1 MTGSEYTA
9 FLGASIILAVTPG
22 PDTFLMLK
30 FGARNVYAGF
40 VYVSAVALGVMMWAV
55 FAVTGVAA
63 VLGQFPGVRTALTLV
78 GGCYLVLLG
87 ASALLGLR
95 RTLRSTSRNADGEVE
110 YDSTEKT
117 SVRVAPADLSTET
130 EVDVAASAEF
140 YTASGTG
147 NWRTVVK
154 PTAVFRTGLISSLTN
169 PKTGLFFL
177 ALLPPFLPHAPGLVD
192 YGLLLA
198 TIAIC
203 ILIYGAIVSL
213 AAARIGRL
221 LTAGSGP
228 MIVDAFSGVVLI
240 CIGIGIVAF
249 H

>member
-63 VLGQFPGVRTALTLV
+63 VLEQFPGVRTALTLV

-117 SVRVAPADLSTET
+117 S
-130 EVDVAASAEF
+130 
-140 YTASGTG
+140 
-147 NWRTVVK
+147 
-154 PTAVFRTGLISSLTN
+154 VFRTGLISSLTN